1 MRPGRSVLSSQRRD
15 VPTGAGSSASLALL
29 SATVAMPLVL
39 LAAFVPAA
47 LVLPLFGMTAVVY
60 AALFAAIAWWRSEE
74 RDVDGVTWWD
84 VAGAFAFIGFAA
96 VLLSKPGEVLP
107 LLGMH

>member
-1 MRPGRSVLSSQRRD
+1 MRPGRSVLSPQRRD
-15 VPTGAGSSASLALL
+15 LHTGAGSSTTLALL

-39 LAAFVPAA
+39 LAAFVPAV

-60 AALFAAIAWWRSEE
+60 AAIFAAIAWWHNDV
-74 RDVDGVTWWD
+74 RDADGVTWWD

-96 VLLSKPGEVLP
+96 VLLSKPQEVLL

>member
-1 MRPGRSVLSSQRRD
+1 MRPGRSVLSPQRRD
-15 VPTGAGSSASLALL
+15 LHTGAGSSTTLALL

-39 LAAFVPAA
+39 LAAFVPAV

-60 AALFAAIAWWRSEE
+60 AAIVAAIAWWHNDA
-74 RDVDGVTWWD
+74 RDADGVTWWD
-84 VAGAFAFIGFAA
+84 VSGAFAFIGFAA
-96 VLLSKPGEVLP
+96 VLLSKPQEVLL